1 MMRLSGT
8 NPGGIMKIGKRLKA
22 LRKEREIT
30 LGELSK
36 KTGVALATL
45 SRMEN
50 DLMPGTLKS
59 HMAICKVLGVSIT
72 DLYRELEDESKTLE
86 SVSRT
91 ERPQHLSQGHKIK
104 YELLVTRAMDKKLLP
119 VLMHISPGGRTQNE
133 QDKPGVEKFVYVM
146 KGAMEAV
153 VGDKKYTLKQGDS
166 LYFDA
171 SVPHKFSGAA
181 KSGAEAI
188 TVTSPSTF

>member
-1 MMRLSGT
+1 
-8 NPGGIMKIGKRLKA
+8 MKIGKRLKA
-22 LRKEREIT
+22 LRKERDIT

-59 HMAICKVLGVSIT
+59 HMIICKVLGVSIS

-86 SVSRT
+86 SVSSAGRP
-91 ERPQHLSQGHKIK
+91 ERLVQGDKIR

-119 VLMHISPGGRTQNE
+119 VLMHISPGGHTQNE
-133 QDKPGVEKFVYVM
+133 KDKRGVEKFVYVM

-153 VGDKKYTLKQGDS
+153 VGDSSYTLKRGDS

-171 SVPHKFSGAA
+171 SVPHRFSTAA
-181 KSGAEAI
+181 KSGAEVI
-188 TVTSPSTF
+188 SVTSKATF